1 MVLKKKIRKS
11 SFTKI
16 IKPFFPL
23 KTSHIK
29 KKKGLATLSI
39 GGNIGDVLRRFDK
52 LIIMLQKSPL
62 VSVVQT
68 SPILKNPP
76 FGYLDQPYFYN
87 AIITIYSELEPKKLM
102 RYLLAIE
109 KRLGRKRTFQNAPR
123 KIDIDMLGYNNRIIN
138 TPLLTIPYEKAME
151 RESVVIPIYWME
163 REAHYDR

>member
-1 MVLKKKIRKS
+1 MVLKKKIKKS
-11 SFTKI
+11 NFTKI
-16 IKPFFPL
+16 RKPFFPL
-23 KTSHIK
+23 SILQTEK
-29 KKKGLATLSI
+29 KEGLATLSI
-39 GGNIGDVLRRFDK
+39 GGNIGDVLRRFDR
-52 LIIMLQKSPL
+52 LIIILQRSSL

-87 AIITIYSELEPKKLM
+87 AIIIIYSKLEPKKLM

-138 TPLLTIPYEKAME
+138 THLLTIPYEKAMN
-151 RESVVIPIYWME
+151 RESVVIPVYWMK
-163 REAHYDR
+163 RGTR

>member
-1 MVLKKKIRKS
+1 
-11 SFTKI
+11 
-16 IKPFFPL
+16 
-23 KTSHIK
+23 
-29 KKKGLATLSI
+29 
-39 GGNIGDVLRRFDK
+39 
-52 LIIMLQKSPL
+52 
-62 VSVVQT
+62 
-68 SPILKNPP
+68 
-76 FGYLDQPYFYN
+76 
-87 AIITIYSELEPKKLM
+87 M